1 MRYCLLLCCI
11 LLGNPAF
18 GQNAPNY
25 FKPVSAAEIQL
36 PETAVR
42 KLIPL
47 KYHSYQLDYPGM
59 KAALQTAPQEFTEA
73 ARRQPTI
80 IALPTAAGTLED
92 FAVWEIAM
100 LEPALAAEVPFIGT
114 FAGESLLDKRKKV
127 RLSYTLKG
135 FQAMIMNPDLG
146 VEYLDRYAE
155 GQTEYYMV
163 YDRKD
168 IPLEARLQVPTA
180 PAPPPDIP
188 ATDPSTQHPGQPVQ
202 ARGDQ
207 ADPVKLRIYKFVV
220 SNTGEYGLDHGP
232 TKNDVFSAIT
242 EHTNR
247 ISAILERDV
256 SLRLQLIQA
265 TLLVTF
271 TDPASA
277 PFTGTLVPGWAGQ
290 NLAVL
295 DAAGIPREA
304 YDVGHVY
311 ARYMGGGILGIAGGL
326 SCLGSKAGGCTGGS
340 GSYGDDFIGTIG
352 QEVGHQFAGGHTWN
366 RCGGGAG
373 RALSSAYEPGSGST
387 IMSYAGAC
395 GFDNVQGYSDLY
407 FHAGSV
413 EQIHT
418 YLFSNNG
425 SICGTLVETDNHAP
439 VVQLDYTDG
448 FFIPWGTPFELDGS
462 ATDPDGDPLVYNW
475 EEIDLGPEVP
485 LAQPQANSPLFRTWP
500 SDTVTN
506 RYFPRLSRILSNT
519 FDLTEQMPG
528 PWTRD
533 LTFRLSARDNRTG
546 GVGWADV
553 AFKAWGQA
561 GPFQV
566 QAPNTTG
573 ITWNAGEYTE
583 VRWDVAK
590 TDEAPVN
597 CSHVNIRLSTDG
609 GQTYP
614 ITLAEHVRNDG
625 SHYVLAPAV
634 STTQARIRVDAE
646 NSVFF
651 DVSNQHFTIQTPT
664 QPAFSLSLINERELL
679 CLPATHTVE
688 ILTAGVLGFNSPVSL
703 EIVGGLPPNVAANFS
718 ATTLQPGE
726 SATLQLDFSQVTVE
740 QQFTITLQA
749 SAAGATPILR
759 EILLTTL
766 RSDFSAL
773 ALTLPVNGATE
784 LQLNQTLRWT
794 KAVDALT
801 YDVQLASDP
810 SFAPGTIL
818 ASTTSTLLDSFKLP
832 MLLAKGTP
840 YFWRVRPV
848 NTCGAADWTE
858 PFFFST
864 FAEACTVWEA
874 NDLPKSLTSNGTPT
888 IESKITVNQGGT
900 IKSVEVHQI
909 KGYHEFFKDLDV
921 HLISPQ
927 GTDLTLWTNKCGN
940 FNGFFNLRLT
950 DAAPGAFPC
959 PPPNNGNAYRP
970 QNPLNDA
977 FLGQNSTGVWTLRVR
992 DLNIGGG
999 GNFELFSLEFCS
1011 EVDVNPPYLVNNNML
1026 VLDPGTNKG
1035 ITPDLLLV
1043 EDANNTHSELL
1054 YTLLTVPEYG
1064 HLSLNGSAPL
1074 QPGAQFTQAQLDNGA
1089 LHFFDDGSN
1098 YTNNGFR
1105 FMVTDGE
1112 GGFFGTPKFRI
1123 GHMLVGTDAPNAA
1136 AFDFRLFPNPA
1147 NASVWLAV
1155 DQPVPG
1161 DVRVVL
1167 FNMAGQQMQ
1176 EALLPSG
1183 ADRLQLHT
1191 AGLPRGMYLV
1201 QVQGS
1206 VRKLVL
1212 K

>member
-1 MRYCLLLCCI
+1 MRFCLLLCCI
-11 LLGNPAF
+11 LLGNLAF
-18 GQNAPNY
+18 TQNAPSY
-25 FKPVSAAEIQL
+25 FKPVSEGEIQL

-42 KLIPL
+42 KLVPQ
-47 KYHSYQLDYPGM
+47 KYLSFQLDYPGI

-73 ARRQPTI
+73 ARQHSCT
-80 IALPTAAGTLED
+80 IALPTADGTMED

-100 LEPALAAEVPFIGT
+100 LEPALAAELPFIRT
-114 FAGESLLDKRKKV
+114 FAGESLRDKRKKV

-135 FQAMIMNPDLG
+135 FQAMIMNPNLG

-155 GQTEYYMV
+155 GQTKYYIV

-168 IPLEARLQVPTA
+168 SPLEERPQVPTA
-180 PAPPPDIP
+180 WITPDTK
-188 ATDPSTQHPGQPVQ
+188 ATDPTAIKQDQLVQ

-207 ADPVKLRIYKFVV
+207 ADPVKLRIYKYVV
-220 SNTGEYGLDHGP
+220 SNTGEYGLDNGP
-232 TKNDVFSAIT
+232 TKNDVMSAKT

-247 ISAILERDV
+247 VSGILERDV

-265 TLLVTF
+265 TLLVTY

-277 PFTGTLVPGWAGQ
+277 PFSGTLVPGWAGQ
-290 NLAVL
+290 NQDIL
-295 DAAGIPREA
+295 DAAGIPRAA

-311 ARYMGGGILGIAGGL
+311 ARYMGGGAVGIAGGL
-326 SCLGSKAGGCTGGS
+326 SCLGSKAGGCTGG
-340 GSYGDDFIGTIG
+340 GGAYGDGFISTIG
-352 QEVGHQFAGGHTWN
+352 QEVGHQFTGGHTWN

-373 RALSSAYEPGSGST
+373 RANGSAFEPGSGST

-395 GFDNVQGYSDLY
+395 GSDNVQGYSDLY
-407 FHAGSV
+407 YHAGSIQ
-413 EQIHT
+413 EMQT
-418 YLFSNNG
+418 WLFVNDG
-425 SICGTLVETDNHAP
+425 SSCGTIVETDNHTP
-439 VVQLDYTDG
+439 VVTLDYQDG

-462 ATDPDGDPLVYNW
+462 ATDSDGDPLMYSW
-475 EEIDLGPEVP
+475 EEIDIGPEVP
-485 LAQPQANSPLFRTWP
+485 LTQPTANSPIFRSWP
-500 SDTVTN
+500 ADTVTN

-519 FDLTEQMPG
+519 FDVTEQMPG

-561 GPFQV
+561 GPFKV

-573 ITWNAGEYTE
+573 ITWNTGEYTE

-590 TDEAPVN
+590 TNEAPVN
-597 CSHVNIRLSTDG
+597 CRFVNIRLSTDG
-609 GQTYP
+609 GLTYP
-614 ITLAEHVRNDG
+614 VTLAEHVSNDG
-625 SHYVLAPAV
+625 SHFVLAPAI
-634 STTQARIRVDAE
+634 STTQARIRIDAE

-651 DVSNQHFTIQTPT
+651 DVSDRNFTIQAPT
-664 QPAFSLSLINERELL
+664 QPSLTLSLNNDSGIL
-679 CLPATHTVE
+679 CLPAEHAVE
-688 ILTAGVLGFNSPVSL
+688 ILTAGVLGFSNPVSL
-703 EIVGGLPPNVAANFS
+703 EIVGALPPNVTANFS
-718 ATTLQPGE
+718 STTLQPGE
-726 SATLQLDFSQVTVE
+726 SATLKLDFSQVTVAQE
-740 QQFTITLQA
+740 FTITVQA
-749 SAAGATPILR
+749 AAAGVTPILR
-759 EILLTTL
+759 DIVLTTL
-766 RSDFSAL
+766 RNDFSAL
-773 ALTLPVNGATE
+773 ALTLPANGATE
-784 LQLNQTLRWT
+784 LQLSQTLHWT
-794 KAVDALT
+794 KAVDALY
-801 YDVQLASDP
+801 YDVQFASDP

-818 ASTTSTLLDSFKLP
+818 ASTNSTTLDNFTLPILLV
-832 MLLAKGTP
+832 KGTP

-848 NTCGAADWTE
+848 NACGAADWTD

-864 FAEACTVWEA
+864 YAEACTVWEA

-888 IESKITVNQGGT
+888 IESKITVNAGGA
-900 IKSVEVHQI
+900 IKSVEVHQL

-940 FNGFFNLRLT
+940 FNGSFNLRLT

-959 PPPNNGNAYRP
+959 PPPNTGLAYRP
-970 QNPLNDA
+970 QNALNSA
-977 FLGQNSTGVWTLRVR
+977 FFGQNSAGVWTLRVR

-999 GNFELFSLEFCS
+999 GNFEIFSLEFCS
-1011 EVDVNPPYLVNNNML
+1011 EVVVNPPYLVNNNML

-1043 EDANNTHSELL
+1043 EDANNTHSELE

-1064 HLSLNGSAPL
+1064 HLSLNGSDPL
-1074 QPGAQFTQAQLDNGA
+1074 QPGAKFTQAQLDNGA
-1089 LHFFDDGSN
+1089 LHFFDYGGS
-1098 YTNNGFR
+1098 YADNGFR

-1123 GHMLVGTDAPNAA
+1123 GHMLVGANEPAA
-1136 AFDFRLFPNPA
+1136 AGFDFRLFPNPA
-1147 NASVWLAV
+1147 NESVWLAV
-1155 DQPVPG
+1155 DQPMSG
-1161 DVRVVL
+1161 DVRVAL
-1167 FNMAGQQMQ
+1167 FNMAGQLMQ